1 VKAHSFVALPL
12 PLSKVGEEG
21 RSSHPSDFK
30 SKRLVRL
37 GSIGLVRYAPRHVW
51 RGSTSTATCSNQNT
65 MLT

>member
-30 SKRLVRL
+30 SKRLVR
-37 GSIGLVRYAPRHVW
+37 YAPRHVW